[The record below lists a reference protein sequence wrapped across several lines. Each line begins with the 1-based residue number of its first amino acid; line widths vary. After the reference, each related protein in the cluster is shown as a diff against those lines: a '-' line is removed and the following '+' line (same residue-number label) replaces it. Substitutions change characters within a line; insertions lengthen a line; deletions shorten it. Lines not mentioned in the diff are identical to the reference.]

1 MSIVFPVHQSI
12 CKIVKE
18 VLDYDI
24 VVGKHNEKINPALP
38 APIHAASEAEISALG
53 VREKYDILLRT
64 RNVIYVVR
72 YDTPPHTLDGETV
85 IPRSR
90 KYTVSILG
98 TSHLETTYDRLVE
111 ELTALALG
119 NYANEMEIV
128 PDTSLGNYFCV
139 SVEDEDE
146 WERVPEILSA
156 FIRAA
161 KAVN

>member
-1 MSIVFPVHQSI
+1 M
-12 CKIVKE
+12 
-18 VLDYDI
+18 
-24 VVGKHNEKINPALP
+24 
-38 APIHAASEAEISALG
+38 
-53 VREKYDILLRT
+53 
-64 RNVIYVVR
+64 IYVVR

-98 TSHLETTYDRLVE
+98 TSPFLTTYNRLVE

-119 NYANEMEIV
+119 NYADKMEVV
-128 PDTSLGNYFCV
+128 PDTPFGNYFCV

-146 WERVPEILSA
+146 WERVPEILTA
-156 FIRAA
+156 FIWAA